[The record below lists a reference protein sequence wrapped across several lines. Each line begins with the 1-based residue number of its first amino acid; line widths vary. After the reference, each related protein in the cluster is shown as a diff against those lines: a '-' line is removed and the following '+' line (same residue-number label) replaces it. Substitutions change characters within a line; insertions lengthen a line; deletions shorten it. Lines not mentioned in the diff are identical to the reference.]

1 MFVLQR
7 GGDFGINKLGS
18 VSRLNV
24 VRFTHRSPDVAWNVV
39 TTHLVEVL
47 RNNAVPH
54 SIRIQATHILDNDL
68 LLLIP
73 RNWGSSEERRSAIQ
87 LLLLGVL
94 EKQVA
99 PDLEGSGNSVS
110 SNATL
115 TDIRKLG
122 QETLHQILQSAGH
135 TIIVG
140 WDTVFSMLSSACEP
154 SAPRVEQAVHI
165 ATPSPP
171 LHGKRASKPAPLG
184 FAAVPDKGSTALVRV
199 AFQSLTLVCDSLS
212 TLSPDHL
219 RLCISTLGRFGRQ
232 MDTNIALTAAG
243 SLLWGVSDSLQAK
256 RKEGGH
262 MEAQYNSLWMFLLLE
277 VLGLCTD
284 PRPEVRVGAIQ
295 TLFRTLQL
303 YGSTLSL
310 DTWEDVLWKV
320 TFPLLD
326 TISQVTDNIPP
337 ASLPQVEPAPLG
349 AIQEHGQAWDESKT
363 LALQSIGGIFNDFL
377 ISKIIHLESFERGW
391 DTFVSHIQKS
401 FVGDSAG
408 PCTAALRCLER
419 AVRAAEHAPEDCSE
433 KVGILLEKSW
443 LACGDMG
450 GVFGEKR
457 RSTPFEQEC
466 LLAYVDVIRAIRSL
480 TRWRNKQEWTLDRL
494 SRLLTIVKGIL
505 NSPTAGMKLLKIDI
519 NSCHHLLGFSIL
531 PSRRG

>member
-1 MFVLQR
+1 M
-7 GGDFGINKLGS
+7 
-18 VSRLNV
+18 
-24 VRFTHRSPDVAWNVV
+24 AWNVV
-39 TTHLVEVL
+39 TTHLLEVV
-47 RNNAVPH
+47 RGTSVPH
-54 SIRIQATHILDNDL
+54 SIRIQAAHTLDNDL

-99 PDLEGSGNSVS
+99 PDLDGSGNSVS

-154 SAPRVEQAVHI
+154 STPKVEYAAQVM
-165 ATPSPP
+165 TSPP
-171 LHGKRASKPAPLG
+171 SLQGKRLSKPPPLA

-212 TLSPDHL
+212 TLSPEHL

-256 RKEGGH
+256 RKEGGQ
-262 MEAQYNSLWMFLLLE
+262 MEAEYNSLWMFLLLE

-326 TISQVTDNIPP
+326 AISQVTANIPINSP
-337 ASLPQVEPAPLG
+337 PQVETVALG
-349 AIQEHGQAWDESKT
+349 AIPEQGQAWDESKT

-377 ISKIIHLESFERGW
+377 LSKIIHLESFERGW
-391 DTFVSHIQKS
+391 DTFVSHIDQS
-401 FVGDSAG
+401 FLADSAG

-419 AVRAAEHAPEDCSE
+419 AVRAAEHAPEESAE
-433 KVGILLEKSW
+433 RVGILLEKSW
-443 LACGDMG
+443 LACDDMG
-450 GVFGEKR
+450 GILEGKR
-457 RSTPFEQEC
+457 RTSSLDQEC
-466 LLAYVDVIRAIRSL
+466 LLAYVDVMRVIRTL
-480 TRWRNKQEWTLDRL
+480 TRSRNKQEWALDRL
-494 SRLLTIVKGIL
+494 SRLLTIVKGGSYSYCSRYISSYIL
-505 NSPTAGMKLLKIDI
+505 SLKLLSLTRIPQRI
-519 NSCHHLLGFSIL
+519 AQMWTA
-531 PSRRG
+531 